1 MGDGEAH
8 ALGRP
13 HDVVTHSSGP
23 LGSAPRAPSERGSCE
38 VAQWVDQTRGAGAPS
53 TLLGRRIGVT
63 RPKQGFSHSDIAQ
76 EQTGSGSPSV
86 RALGRVQCFHL
97 PAVPVV
103 AFSTLASRDVDAI
116 GGVCGID
123 NSVLAAVCQAIAAYR
138 RALSKVGRDTGVNIL
153 RPIPPDVQVL
163 NQSAHHALDV

>member
-13 HDVVTHSSGP
+13 HGVVMHSSGP
-23 LGSAPRAPSERGSCE
+23 LGSAPRAPS
-38 VAQWVDQTRGAGAPS
+38 V
-53 TLLGRRIGVT
+53 
-63 RPKQGFSHSDIAQ
+63 AQ
-76 EQTGSGSPSV
+76 EQSGSGSPFV

-116 GGVCGID
+116 GGID

-138 RALSKVGRDTGVNIL
+138 RALSKVSRDTGVNIL